1 MSTVLAQCDVS
12 SVIPASIS
20 TAATN
25 ANTVLIAGA
34 VAIASAVLTA
44 ATATVVSVVS
54 GLIEQSSV
62 YSMNSSPE
70 SNTTK
75 R

>member
-34 VAIASAVLTA
+34 VAILLAASIAGTARIVLA
-44 ATATVVSVVS
+44 A
-54 GLIEQSSV
+54 
-62 YSMNSSPE
+62 
-70 SNTTK
+70 
-75 R
+75 